1 MYPPESCSVTRVLR
15 LDYLAEVTLL
25 FTHFLP
31 LRQTV
36 ISISSNNKS
45 SKFKGLILNDVR
57 IIKEVI
63 DLCACFKLFLTAL
76 IMRQNNGHS

>member
-15 LDYLAEVTLL
+15 LDYLAEVALH

-45 SKFKGLILNDVR
+45 SKCKGLLNDVR

-63 DLCACFKLFLTAL
+63 DLCACFKPF
-76 IMRQNNGHS
+76 

>member
-15 LDYLAEVTLL
+15 LDYLA
-25 FTHFLP
+25 

-45 SKFKGLILNDVR
+45 SKFKGLLNDVR

-63 DLCACFKLFLTAL
+63 DLCACFKLF
-76 IMRQNNGHS
+76 

>member
-15 LDYLAEVTLL
+15 LYYLAEVALR

-45 SKFKGLILNDVR
+45 SKFKGLLNDVR

-63 DLCACFKLFLTAL
+63 DLCACFKLF
-76 IMRQNNGHS
+76 

>member
-15 LDYLAEVTLL
+15 LDYLAEVALL

-45 SKFKGLILNDVR
+45 SKCKGLLNDVR

-63 DLCACFKLFLTAL
+63 DLCACFKLF
-76 IMRQNNGHS
+76 

>member
-15 LDYLAEVTLL
+15 LDYLAEVALL

-31 LRQTV
+31 LRRSV

-45 SKFKGLILNDVR
+45 SKFKGLLNDVR

-63 DLCACFKLFLTAL
+63 DLCACFRLF
-76 IMRQNNGHS
+76 